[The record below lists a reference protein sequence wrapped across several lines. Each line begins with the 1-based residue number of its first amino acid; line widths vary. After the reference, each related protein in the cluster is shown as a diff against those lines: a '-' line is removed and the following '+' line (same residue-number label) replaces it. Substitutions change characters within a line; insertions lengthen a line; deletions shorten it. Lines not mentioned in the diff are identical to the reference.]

1 MAAVMS
7 RRGKQWVIGGDFNCT
22 PEQLRA
28 TGWLKLVGGVIV
40 QPKLPTCGD
49 RTLDFF
55 VVSNSMAHAV
65 IGAWVVGDGE
75 FRPHSPVR
83 LVLKAKPNSIMVRTL
98 KPPLA
103 IGVELPFG
111 PIPLYEEPPDIDAN
125 DFQTCLAQVEKQLTH
140 LLGLTPEEAAKA

>member
-1 MAAVMS
+1 MGD
-7 RRGKQWVIGGDFNCT
+7 RRRLQLH

-40 QPKLPTCGD
+40 QHKLPSCGD
-49 RTLDFF
+49 RTLGFF
-55 VVSNSMAHAV
+55 VVSNKMAHAV
-65 IGAWVVGDGE
+65 VGAWVVGDAAD

-103 IGVELPFG
+103 IGVDPPFG
-111 PIPLYEEPPDIDAN
+111 PIPLYE
-125 DFQTCLAQVEKQLTH
+125 
-140 LLGLTPEEAAKA
+140 